1 MGEPVAE
8 FQDEDKKALE
18 NWEQG
23 DEYNPTPEFR
33 ENFIK
38 VFSCGLAKGDVNNPE
53 AAGPAF
59 KALFWLSGVN
69 WFKVGSVIFVFYLI
83 YLFLVMLALMG
94 TGFKLLGGKDSA
106 KMFDVVDNPISGL
119 MIGVLATVLVQ
130 SSSTT
135 TSIIIGLVGA
145 DEMSVET
152 AIPMIMGANIGTSVT
167 NTLVAMG
174 HFANPVELRRGFAG
188 ATVHDV
194 FNMLSVI
201 VILPLQ
207 WASNFLGHLTYEMVK
222 DTQVLAALSS
232 TLDQWHLLTY
242 RSSMCPCAES
252 RNGTVVVTELRV
264 LQNSAQACEEDSDTA
279 CEDQD
284 FIKPF
289 IKPYSSGVA
298 SYDKK
303 IADYVAQGF
312 CDGQCADSSSSNDK
326 LKTATEYM
334 CNKDEDGTYKCDGI
348 DDFENSWLEN
358 DVLKEKRL
366 PGYMQFKSSNIA
378 EYFYACPIKDCNVTL
393 GYASEFWD
401 ETSNSVNPEAAG
413 LFNGTAQATGQVFEV
428 CHKMKVDLCDA
439 DLLKGGIMKTDWE
452 LDDATAGI
460 LCTLLS
466 ISSIC
471 CVLYLIVQVLHV
483 LVKGFAAKMLRRAV
497 EFSPYFSM
505 LVGCFITVMVQSSS
519 ITTSVLTPIVAVGL
533 ITLEQMFP
541 LTLGAN
547 IGTCVTGL
555 MSASVSTSNATA
567 VSVLLSLM
575 NANISVS

>member
-222 DTQVLAALSS
+222 DT
-232 TLDQWHLLTY
+232 
-242 RSSMCPCAES
+242 
-252 RNGTVVVTELRV
+252 
-264 LQNSAQACEEDSDTA
+264 QACEEDSDTA

-567 VSVLLSLM
+567 AWQVALCHLCFNVLGILIWYPIPFMREIPLEG
-575 NANISVS
+575 A

>member
-1 MGEPVAE
+1 MGIEHDPGPEGDSGEGESVIVNACLVYFIVFLLLNKRLIYKLLGWENEDGTDCEQGEPQAKQEPSNSSNLNPIYTGDELSCNDEQVISGKTSEGQMTSFEVTTDQKPTSERKSSLFSADGGRKRSLSTIIMGEPVAE

-222 DTQVLAALSS
+222 DTQ
-232 TLDQWHLLTY
+232 
-242 RSSMCPCAES
+242 
-252 RNGTVVVTELRV
+252 
-264 LQNSAQACEEDSDTA
+264 ACEEDSDTA

-439 DLLKGGIMKTDWE
+439 DLLKDVPSHTWGQYWNLCDW
-452 LDDATAGI
+452 AHV
-460 LCTLLS
+460 
-466 ISSIC
+466 
-471 CVLYLIVQVLHV
+471 CVCQHLECYSGMASGAVPLVL
-483 LVKGFAAKMLRRAV
+483 
-497 EFSPYFSM
+497 
-505 LVGCFITVMVQSSS
+505 
-519 ITTSVLTPIVAVGL
+519 
-533 ITLEQMFP
+533 
-541 LTLGAN
+541 
-547 IGTCVTGL
+547 
-555 MSASVSTSNATA
+555 
-567 VSVLLSLM
+567 
-575 NANISVS
+575 